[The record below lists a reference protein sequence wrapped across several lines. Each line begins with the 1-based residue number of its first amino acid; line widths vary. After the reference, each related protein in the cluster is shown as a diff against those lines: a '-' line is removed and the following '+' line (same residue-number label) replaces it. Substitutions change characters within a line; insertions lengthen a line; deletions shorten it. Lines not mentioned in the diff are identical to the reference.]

1 MSTVFETIK
10 DRLPITDVLS
20 TYITL
25 TPAGGQFKAKCP
37 FHNERS
43 ASFSVSP
50 DRGLYY
56 CFGCGAKGDIFTFV
70 EQFEGVDRK
79 GALKILADRAG
90 VVLTRTTEHRESAD
104 PLYDILEDTTL
115 RYQDELMK
123 NAVVQEYLAK
133 RGITA
138 ETIKSFR
145 IGYAPDEWH
154 FVSTNSL
161 SKDQMAFAERAGLV
175 KKTEKGYYDRFR
187 KRIMFPLAD
196 ASGRIVGFSGR
207 LFPEDKEAGDDKA
220 PKYLN
225 SPETEVFQK
234 SRILYCFDKAKTTI
248 RQAGFAILV
257 EGQMDALLAHQ
268 NGFRNTV
275 ATSGT
280 AVSETMA
287 EDMTSNLSVI
297 ARLTPHLFLAF
308 DGDRA
313 GQKALDRA
321 ALVALTLGMNPKVV
335 PLPEGIDPAD
345 FLLKE
350 GKDKWKELL
359 QHSKHFIIHELNI
372 LHGKAL
378 SPHVLVQS
386 IKERLFP
393 FLSRVMSPVEQKL
406 YIEAIAK
413 DINVSAD
420 EVLKE
425 LALFVSKTPVQS
437 SAVTAPESKRESD
450 DITIPQRFIALAKR
464 FPSDTTTR
472 EESSLQTLAFDLE
485 KFVFPEID
493 EQKLSLAMAT
503 IERDYAT
510 LDSADRDKLAI
521 ELAAKIRDMFYSAVR
536 SKYTQELAAAERAS
550 DDAQTS
556 ILLGKLQEL
565 NRSRHI
571 HQSGSD

>member
-25 TPAGGQFKAKCP
+25 TPAGSQFKAKCP

-90 VVLTRTTEHRESAD
+90 VVLTRTTEHRESTD
-104 PLYDILEDTTL
+104 PLYDILEDTTR
-115 RYQDELMK
+115 RYQEELQK
-123 NAVVQEYLAK
+123 NKEVQEYLTR
-133 RGITA
+133 RGVTA
-138 ETIKSFR
+138 ETVKSFR

-154 FVSTNSL
+154 FVSTNAL

-207 LFPEDKEAGDDKA
+207 LFPEDKEIGDDKA

-234 SRILYCFDKAKTTI
+234 SRILYCFDKAKTMI

-280 AVSETMA
+280 AVSEMMA

-321 ALVALTLGMNPKVV
+321 ALVALTLSMNPKVV
-335 PLPEGIDPAD
+335 PLPEGIDPAEY
-345 FLLKE
+345 LLQE

-359 QHSKHFIIHELNI
+359 QHSKHFIIHELAL
-372 LHGKAL
+372 LHSKAL

-393 FLSRVMSPVEQKL
+393 FLSRVASPVEQKL

-425 LALFVSKTPVQS
+425 LALFVSKTPIQS
-437 SAVTAPESKRESD
+437 SAVIAPEPKRESD
-450 DITIPQRFIALAKR
+450 DISIIERFIGLSQR
-464 FPSDTTTR
+464 FPSDVTAR
-472 EESSLQTLAFDLE
+472 EEEALRSLVFDATS
-485 KFVFPEID
+485 FVVPEID
-493 EQKLSLAMAT
+493 EQKLTFALAAV
-503 IERDYAT
+503 ERDYGT
-510 LDSADRDKLAI
+510 LDAVERDALAR
-521 ELAAKIRDMFYSAVR
+521 ELANKIRTMFFSSVQTE
-536 SKYTQELAAAERAS
+536 YTRELASAERAQ
-550 DDAQTS
+550 DEERVT

-565 NRSRHI
+565 NRTR
-571 HQSGSD
+571 HQSQSDSD